1 MAEIPVAVYESKRET
16 ERSTDFVKMWL
27 DALSKSESEE
37 KDWRVSAENA
47 LEIYRGKKSARGRS
61 FNILHSNV
69 ETLCPALYNSTPR
82 PDVRRRYAD
91 PDPVAKTAG
100 DMIERALSFS
110 IDNYDFD
117 STMKLVIRDGEIV
130 GRGVPRVRYTPTFGA
145 DIIGPDGQPVL
156 DEQGQPVPELVYQE
170 VTCDYVPWRYFRR
183 GPGRT
188 WRDIPWI
195 AFGDFLSKDEM
206 RKVNPELADLIPYN
220 YSPEHDGKN
229 KKVGIEETQIFN
241 RVLVW
246 QIWDKDTRKVIS
258 IAPDY
263 ADAPIAIND
272 DPISVSG
279 FFPTPRPYHPV
290 TSTDSLTPV
299 VPFEIYSDLVDEL
312 NELTQRITRLVKQV
326 RPRGLYGGVE
336 ARDIA
341 AWAEADDGE
350 LVQAT
355 NIQALTEGGGM
366 DSAISW
372 FPLDP
377 VTKALNQLVVQR
389 EQVKQ
394 TIYEVTG
401 LSDILRGA
409 SKASETATAQNIKQQ
424 WGSLRIQERQMEV
437 ARLARDLFRLKAEII
452 AGKFTWETLVAMTGI
467 RVPTEIE
474 RQQARMM
481 VQQFM
486 QATQQAQASG
496 QPGPSIP
503 EDGEKIKGLAD
514 GATAEE
520 VQKLLASD
528 IARTYRIDIESD
540 STIRGDLTRNQQTM
554 NLFLQGTSQF
564 ATAMAPIVTE
574 FKSMAPT
581 AMEIYSSF
589 ARHFK
594 LGKQAEDALDG
605 MADLVRKDMQQKEQG
620 PPPDPIAEADKARA
634 QMQMAQMQAEAA
646 ARQQTMQMD
655 QQKMQMDQQKMQM
668 EQAARQQ
675 TVQMEQAAAQ
685 QKMQMEQAAAQQK
698 LQFDQAARSEEL
710 SHRQKVHDLETA
722 AKERD
727 HTHRLELLD
736 AERSVKLLDIEGRR
750 ASAEAKLLSPTSN
763 VGNF

>member
-1 MAEIPVAVYESKRET
+1 MADLPVATYDSKRET
-16 ERSTDFVKMWL
+16 ERGTDFVKMWL
-27 DALSKSESEE
+27 DALTKSEGEE
-37 KDWRVSAENA
+37 KDWRTAAEKA
-47 LEIYRGKKSARGRS
+47 LEVYRGKKSTRGRS

-82 PDVRRRYAD
+82 PDVRRRYTD

-100 DMIERALSFS
+100 DIIERALSFS

-117 STMKLVIRDGEIV
+117 STMKLVIRDGEVV
-130 GRGVPRVRYTPTFGA
+130 GRGVARVRYTPTFGA

-188 WRDIPWI
+188 WNDVPWI

-206 RKVNPELADLIPYN
+206 RKVNPDLSELVPYN
-220 YSPEHDGKN
+220 YSPEHDGKS
-229 KKVGIEETQIFN
+229 KKIGIEETQIFN

-272 DPISVSG
+272 DPISVTG

-290 TSTDSLTPV
+290 MSTDSLTPV
-299 VPFEIYSDLVDEL
+299 VPFDIYSDLVDEL
-312 NELTQRITRLVKQV
+312 NDLTQRITRLVKQV

-336 ARDIA
+336 ARDVA

-366 DSAISW
+366 DKAIAW

-452 AGKFTWETLVAMTGI
+452 AGKFTWDTLVAMTGI
-467 RVPTEIE
+467 KVPNHTE
-474 RQQARMM
+474 RQQAQMM

-486 QATQQAQASG
+486 QATQQAQAAG
-496 QPGPSIP
+496 QPGPPVP
-503 EDGEKIKGLAD
+503 EGGERIKTLAE
-514 GATAEE
+514 GASAEE
-520 VQKLLASD
+520 VQELLASD
-528 IARTYRIDIESD
+528 IVRAYRIDIESD

-554 NLFLQGTSQF
+554 NLFLQGTAQF
-564 ATAMAPIVTE
+564 AQAMGPIVTE
-574 FKSMAPT
+574 FKSMAPA

-605 MADLVRKDMQQKEQG
+605 MSDLVRKDMQNKEQG
-620 PPPDPIAEADKARA
+620 PPPDPAVEAEKARA
-634 QMQMAQMQAEAA
+634 LMQMQQLQAEGA
-646 ARQQTMQMD
+646 ARQQTMQLE
-655 QQKMQMDQQKMQM
+655 QQNMQM
-668 EQAARQQ
+668 
-675 TVQMEQAAAQ
+675 VQSAT
-685 QKMQMEQAAAQQK
+685 QQK
-698 LQFDQAARSEEL
+698 LEMEQYATQQKVQFDQAARAEEL
-710 SHRQKVHDLETA
+710 SHRQRVHELETA
-722 AKERD
+722 SKERD
-727 HTHRLELLD
+727 HAHRMELLE
-736 AERSVKLLDIEGRR
+736 AERSVKLIDIEGRR
-750 ASAEAKLLSPTSN
+750 ASAEAKLAAPTRTM
-763 VGNF
+763 